1 MSGAPL
7 PGEDA
12 LIAALAAHLPAPRH
26 TRLAI
31 GDDAAAIA
39 LPGGELLLVTTD
51 LLMED
56 VHFRLRWGDLP
67 ALGWKALAQNLSDI
81 AAMGG
86 TPTHAVVAL
95 ALPPAWTPAQATA
108 LYDGLGA
115 LAAEAGVDVV
125 GGDTVRSAGPLT
137 LSLTVLGRVA
147 PAELLTRAGARPGDA
162 LYVTGALGLAAAGLQ
177 VLETGTDYPAALRPC
192 VDAQLRPQPRLAAAR
207 ALAAAGAVTA
217 MMDLSDGVATD
228 LHRLC
233 RRSGAGARLDRDAI
247 PVAPA
252 VHDAC
257 RWLAARGVAADPLA
271 LALRGGEDF
280 EMLFTAPPAAEAAL
294 RAALAPLPLA
304 RIGAMTADPAL
315 VLCAGDITEALPWG
329 FTHF

>member
-1 MSGAPL
+1 MSTAPL
-7 PGEDA
+7 AGEDA
-12 LIAALAAHLPAPRH
+12 LIAALAGCLPPARH

-39 LPGGELLLVTTD
+39 LPGDELLLVTTD

-67 ALGWKALAQNLSDI
+67 ALGWKALAQNFSDI

-86 TPTHAVVAL
+86 APTHAVVAL
-95 ALPPAWTPAQATA
+95 ALPPAFTPAQAMA

-115 LAAEAGVDVV
+115 LAREAGVDVV

-137 LSLTVLGRVA
+137 ISLTVLGRVA
-147 PAELLTRAGARPGDA
+147 EAELLTRAGACPGDA

-177 VLETGTDYPAALRPC
+177 VLETGVAYPDALRPC
-192 VDAQLRPQPRLAAAR
+192 VDAQLRPRARLAAGR
-207 ALAAAGAVTA
+207 ALAAAGPVTA

-233 RRSGAGARLDRDAI
+233 HMSGVGARLDRDALPI
-247 PVAPA
+247 APA
-252 VHDAC
+252 VMEAC
-257 RWLAARGVAADPLA
+257 DWLAARAVVCDPLD

-280 EMLFTAPPAAEAAL
+280 ELLLTAPAAAETVL
-294 RAALAPLPLA
+294 RAAMAPLPLT
-304 RIGAMTADPAL
+304 RIGTMTAAPELLL
-315 VLCAGDITEALPWG
+315 VAGGGAEPLPWG